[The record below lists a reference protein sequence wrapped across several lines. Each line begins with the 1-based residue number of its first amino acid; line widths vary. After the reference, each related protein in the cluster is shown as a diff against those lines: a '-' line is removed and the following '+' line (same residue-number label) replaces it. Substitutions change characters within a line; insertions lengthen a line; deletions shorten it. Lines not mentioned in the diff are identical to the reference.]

1 MKKMVLVPEAQ
12 FRQMQ
17 QSTLKNS
24 NSSLLS
30 AVGRPVHQEMV
41 KKFNFA
47 QQILNDP
54 TRPSDAKISEYTDA
68 MSEFATLRNKVKG
81 VPNLPSVTT
90 ATTNSNKV
98 TNDVVNTMPASLQS
112 SAQRLMER
120 MEENKDVI
128 SWTPSGAVTINGEQL
143 RGTHIADLVGDVV
156 RATQTAMPERDRFL
170 RVLAELNTPE
180 ALIKNRAALRQY
192 RLIRKGSFIAH
203 PPGVPGHQIDGAE
216 VPLPS
221 TDDEDKFGEPYK
233 SLRTTGIARESYK
246 KLRATPQKR
255 KKSQVG
261 SGIQW
266 VTT

>member
-17 QSTLKNS
+17 QSTLK

-81 VPNLPSVTT
+81 VPILPSTS
-90 ATTNSNKV
+90 SNKV
-98 TNDVVNTMPASLQS
+98 NKDVVNSVPTSLQS

-143 RGTHIADLVGDVV
+143 PGTHIADLVGDVV
-156 RATQTAMPERDRFL
+156 RATQTAMPERDRL

-180 ALIKNRAALRQY
+180 ALIKNRVALKQY
-192 RLIRKGSFIAH
+192 RLIKNGSFIAH
-203 PPGVPGHQIDGAE
+203 PPGIPRDQIDAAE

-221 TDDEDKFGEPYK
+221 TDDEGEFSEPYK
-233 SLRTTGIARESYK
+233 RLRISGI
-246 KLRATPQKR
+246 PQKR
-255 KKSQVG
+255 KKTQVG
-261 SGIQW
+261 SSIQW